1 MMENAFIG
9 KTTQPTAKQLAN
21 ELGESKKLW
30 TELVADLKKEC
41 EITGEEWDSASPKYG
56 WSLRLKHKKRNI
68 VYLGPCH
75 GCFRVAFVLGEKGMK
90 AARSAEFPA
99 DLAKIIDEAPHYPEG
114 NAIRFEVKS
123 SSDIEAVKRLARIKV
138 EN

>member
-9 KTTQPTAKQLAN
+9 KTTQPTSKQLSA
-21 ELGESKKLW
+21 ELGDSKKLW
-30 TELVADLKKEC
+30 MQLVADLKKEC
-41 EITGEEWDSASPKYG
+41 EISGEEWNSPSPKYG
-56 WSLRLKHKKRNI
+56 WSLRLKHKKRNV

-75 GCFRVAFVLGEKGMK
+75 GCFRVAFVLGDKGMK
-90 AARSAEFPA
+90 VARAADFPA
-99 DLAKIIDEAPHYPEG
+99 DVAKVIAEAPHYPEG

-123 SSDIEAVKRLARIKV
+123 ASDLEAVKRLARIKI